1 MKSSILDFY
10 IFTWVLIFPGPWFF
24 HQVSDFVNIFLEDLA
39 KLLLF
44 VNINTEIWK
53 WVNSTEN
60 IRKYTSK
67 LPKILW
73 ISTRFL
79 FEYTFVRNE
88 MTVVSVENECRNHF
102 WTQWCAFSS
111 RQTLPAFLS
120 VLILVYSRWIP
131 GKASTK
137 KSCAFV
143 LETMP
148 NECLLQENNRL
159 KYAAQTLI
167 MQTPQDFY
175 PAPIR
180 KNNLCLPLC
189 GSYHLRLS
197 KRGNINLQYM

>member
-1 MKSSILDFY
+1 MAEKHTNIPQIRHILQWNRPFWIFTFSLEFWFSPGLDFF
-10 IFTWVLIFPGPWFF
+10 IKSQI
-24 HQVSDFVNIFLEDLA
+24 FVNIFLEDLA

-88 MTVVSVENECRNHF
+88 MTVVSVEIECRNHF

-143 LETMP
+143 PPTMQNTCLMQENTRLQP
-148 NECLLQENNRL
+148 SWVCAAESNSHEFWQLIFIFVLLQ
-159 KYAAQTLI
+159 Q
-167 MQTPQDFY
+167 
-175 PAPIR
+175 
-180 KNNLCLPLC
+180 
-189 GSYHLRLS
+189 
-197 KRGNINLQYM
+197 